1 MRDNYTAAEM
11 SVPPTNAELN
21 HARRRASWGGFH
33 QIAGFV
39 SRGRQFTTTV
49 FFAFAVV
56 GLQLGQGILLARLL
70 GPQGRGEYAT
80 AVLYAQLLLY
90 VGLMG
95 GLEVVCRA
103 AAAGREAPGDR
114 AEALRRSGLRLAL
127 VTGSITAVVAILCNV
142 VALPPD
148 KRFLIPLGAI
158 CAVGVV
164 GQHVMLILT
173 GIDRGLGRYAAY
185 NARRVIAAA
194 AFPILIAIAW
204 ALGHAT
210 LPVAC
215 FLFVVS
221 SILGA
226 IASVGRLPR
235 PLGGE
240 TQTPVAEL
248 LRQSRPY
255 GLSMLITDLF
265 ERLDLLLVL
274 WLTPLIVQGYYA
286 AMVPVVYPLTVI
298 PNTMGIFLFNVAA
311 DRTRRLGTGDVHRI
325 LGGSLAI
332 QIVSTVA
339 FMLLVGPVVRF
350 VYGQEF
356 APAIEFAMWL
366 APAAAIK
373 GILQGLDSYVKG
385 GGRPLTPLTCRVV
398 ATAVMLAMTAVLVGR
413 YGAVAI
419 AAAALAGQVL
429 CLVWL
434 SAIVYRDVGSAPQVN
449 SK

>member
-1 MRDNYTAAEM
+1 MPPLPPAADSSPAVETPVVLPM
-11 SVPPTNAELN
+11 L
-21 HARRRASWGGFH
+21 RRV
-33 QIAGFV
+33 IALAG
-39 SRGRQFTTTV
+39 RGRQFASTV

-80 AVLYAQLLLY
+80 ATLYAQLLLY

-103 AAAGREAPGDR
+103 AAADHAADDSRR
-114 AEALRRSGLRLAL
+114 AALRRSGLRLAL
-127 VTGSITAVVAILCNV
+127 VTGSITAAVAILCNV
-142 VALPPD
+142 VALPPG
-148 KRFLIPLGAI
+148 KRFLIPLGAV
-158 CAVGVV
+158 CALGVI

-173 GIDRGLGRYAAY
+173 GIDRGMGHYAAY
-185 NARRVIAAA
+185 NYRRLLAAA
-194 AFPILIAIAW
+194 TFPALIAIAW
-204 ALGHAT
+204 AAGHAT

-215 FLFVVS
+215 GLFVLS
-221 SILGA
+221 SILAGVV
-226 IASVGRLPR
+226 SVGTLRLPLR
-235 PLGGE
+235 GPTEL
-240 TQTPVAEL
+240 PVRQL
-248 LRQSRPY
+248 LRDSRPY

-274 WLTPLIVQGYYA
+274 WLTPLVVQGYYA

-311 DRTRRLGTGDVHRI
+311 DQNRRLRTTDVHRI

-332 QIVSTVA
+332 QAASTVA
-339 FMLLVGPVVRF
+339 FMMLVGPVVRF
-350 VYGQEF
+350 VYGEEF

-385 GGRPLTPLTCRVV
+385 RGRPLTPLRCRLV
-398 ATAVMLAMTAVLVGR
+398 ATALMLAMTAALVGR

-434 SAIVYRDVGSAPQVN
+434 SVIVYADVRQSQSRGV
-449 SK
+449 